1 MANKT
6 FSGSGDLGMK
16 WHKFLVFMLWIGAAL
31 NILSGLG
38 YFTDLLYGEITPE
51 IYAAYPPLKLFD
63 MGTGVA
69 LILFAL
75 FQFVVRGRLKKLC
88 SNGPKLL
95 IASYVIIIVLN
106 VATTVV
112 PAILAPEYITMD
124 VASISGSIVGQIA
137 MIAINS
143 SYYKKREDV
152 FVN

>member
-6 FSGSGDLGMK
+6 FSGGGLGMK
-16 WHKFLVFMLWIGAAL
+16 WHKFLVFILWFGAAL
-31 NILSGLG
+31 NILTGLG
-38 YFTDLLYGEITPE
+38 YFTNLLYGELTTE
-51 IYAAYPPLKLFD
+51 IYAAYPTLKLFN

-95 IASYVIIIVLN
+95 IASYVIIIVFN
-106 VATTVV
+106 VVTAIV
-112 PAILAPEYITMD
+112 PAILAPAYLTIDSSYLIET
-124 VASISGSIVGQIA
+124 IVSQIV

>member
-6 FSGSGDLGMK
+6 FSGGDLGMK
-16 WHKFLVFMLWIGAAL
+16 WHKFLVFILWFNAAL
-31 NILSGLG
+31 NILSGIG
-38 YFTDLLYGEITPE
+38 YFTNLLYGELTTE
-51 IYAAYPPLKLFD
+51 IYAAYPTLKLFD
-63 MGTGVA
+63 MGAGVA
-69 LILFAL
+69 LIVLAL

-95 IASYVIIIVLN
+95 IASYVMFIVFN
-106 VATTVV
+106 VVTAIV
-112 PAILAPEYITMD
+112 PAILAPAYLTVDSAYLIEN
-124 VASISGSIVGQIA
+124 IVSQIV

>member
-6 FSGSGDLGMK
+6 FSSGDLGMK

-31 NILSGLG
+31 NILSGIG
-38 YFTDLLYGEITPE
+38 YFTNLLYGELTTE
-51 IYAAYPPLKLFD
+51 IYAVYPTLKLFN

-69 LILFAL
+69 LIVIAL
-75 FQFVVRGRLKKLC
+75 FQFVARGRLKKLC

-95 IASYVIIIVLN
+95 IASYVIVLIFN
-106 VATTVV
+106 VVTSIA
-112 PAILAPEYITMD
+112 PAILAPAYLTVDSAYLIEN
-124 VASISGSIVGQIA
+124 IVSQIV

>member
-6 FSGSGDLGMK
+6 FSGSGLGMK
-16 WHKFLVFMLWIGAAL
+16 WHKFLVFILWFGAAL

-38 YFTDLLYGEITPE
+38 YFTDFLYGDLTPT
-51 IYAAYPPLKLFD
+51 IYATYPTLKLFD

-95 IASYVIIIVLN
+95 IASYVIVLILN
-106 VATTVV
+106 VVTAVV

-124 VASISGSIVGQIA
+124 VASISGSIVGQVA

>member
-6 FSGSGDLGMK
+6 FSGGGLGMK
-16 WHKFLVFMLWIGAAL
+16 WHKFLVFILWFGAAL
-31 NILSGLG
+31 NILTGLG
-38 YFTDLLYGEITPE
+38 YFTNLLYGELTTE
-51 IYAAYPPLKLFD
+51 IYAAYPTLKLFD

-75 FQFVVRGRLKKLC
+75 FQFVIRGRLKKLC

-95 IASYVIIIVLN
+95 IASYVIVLILN
-106 VATTVV
+106 VVTAVV
-112 PAILAPEYITMD
+112 PAILAPAYLTVD
-124 VASISGSIVGQIA
+124 SSSISGTIVGQIA

-143 SYYKKREDV
+143 SYYKKREDM